1 MTDQRA
7 DQQKRDPD
15 RLPDEPDVHDPTNA
29 SPYPAGRGS
38 PTGLGGAGDESAGG
52 GVGPDVAG
60 AAVPEAVT
68 SKSPGMSN
76 AGPAAGASAGASDP
90 AARMRGASARSVGG
104 TGTAGPGSDVTDD
117 DDAGK

>member
-1 MTDQRA
+1 MTDQRS

-15 RLPDEPDVHDPTNA
+15 RLPEQADGRGPTNV
-29 SPYPAGRGS
+29 SPDPAGRED
-38 PTGLGGAGDESAGG
+38 PTGLGGVGDESAGG

-60 AAVPEAVT
+60 GAVPEAVT

-76 AGPAAGASAGASDP
+76 AGPTAGASDP
-90 AARMRGASARSVGG
+90 AARMRGATARSVGG